1 MLDTCLCQQVL
12 SYCTSETSENLG
24 ETVEEGDLFLLHA
37 DTQKLTEGTDEGV
50 NAPVLI
56 LDLDMSKVISR
67 NWKTAELE
75 EIATE
80 SQQG

>member
-1 MLDTCLCQQVL
+1 M
-12 SYCTSETSENLG
+12 G
-24 ETVEEGDLFLLHA
+24 
-37 DTQKLTEGTDEGV
+37 GV